1 MSANTA
7 KREERAEARLRRER
21 EERAQRAPQ
30 SRANA
35 GAVASQANAAAREVA
50 FDNSVDVIIDQSRG
64 WRFGLP
70 DGRARRHRSRV
81 RAADDRTVAVQRLL
95 DELCVEL
102 GFCLPSREQ
111 ARLLQSPP
119 TDPDEFTNAVF
130 AAEGMDPHLFPDLRS
145 EVSIRVQSGLS
156 QRAR

>member
-7 KREERAEARLRRER
+7 KREERAPASTAIASK
-21 EERAQRAPQ
+21 RA
-30 SRANA
+30 
-35 GAVASQANAAAREVA
+35 AVASQTNTAAREVA
-50 FDNSVDVIIDQSRG
+50 FDNSVDVIIDQSHG

-70 DGRARRHRSRV
+70 DGRASRHRSRV

-145 EVSIRVQSGLS
+145 EVCIRVQSGLS

>member
-7 KREERAEARLRRER
+7 KREERAPASPAVASK
-21 EERAQRAPQ
+21 RA
-30 SRANA
+30 
-35 GAVASQANAAAREVA
+35 AVASQTNTAAREVA

-70 DGRARRHRSRV
+70 DGRASRHRSRV

-145 EVSIRVQSGLS
+145 EVCIRVQSGLS